1 MYSRDPP
8 CQILYCYG
16 IYQPL
21 FDEMERTLKN
31 FRSKQGLPSSEE
43 LEEFTADRRHK
54 LIVIDDLMHR
64 VVEDKEME
72 LLFTQGTHHKCV
84 SVILI
89 TQNLYPRGKHA
100 RTIALNTWYL
110 VLMKNLRDVS
120 QVGILGRQLYPG
132 RVKGFIKAYE
142 DALGSKQDYLIVDTS
157 PHGDDQYRLRSKVF
171 PGQDPLVYRLT
182 ETLTR
187 KNDHNETPQ
196 RTQTFSKIIRTDR
209 LCPEKSPVKNDYAR
223 SDQSIERNRAQYY
236 QI

>member
-1 MYSRDPP
+1 MKCTLPFEPCSSICVSGQTGSGKTRWVYRFLTHIRNMYSRDPP

-43 LEEFTADRRHK
+43 LEEFTADRHHK
-54 LIVIDDLMHR
+54 LIVIDDLIHR

-72 LLFTQGTHHKCV
+72 LLFTLGTHHKCV

-142 DALGSKQDYLIVDTS
+142 DALGSKQGYLIVDTS
-157 PHGDDQYRLRSKVF
+157 PHGDDQYRLRSRVF

-182 ETLTR
+182 
-187 KNDHNETPQ
+187 
-196 RTQTFSKIIRTDR
+196 
-209 LCPEKSPVKNDYAR
+209 
-223 SDQSIERNRAQYY
+223 
-236 QI
+236 

>member
-120 QVGILGRQLYPG
+120 QVGILKAWSTAIPGPCKRVHKSLRRRSRFQTGLFDSGYESSRGRPIP
-132 RVKGFIKAYE
+132 FE
-142 DALGSKQDYLIVDTS
+142 
-157 PHGDDQYRLRSKVF
+157 
-171 PGQDPLVYRLT
+171 
-182 ETLTR
+182 E
-187 KNDHNETPQ
+187 
-196 RTQTFSKIIRTDR
+196 
-209 LCPEKSPVKNDYAR
+209 
-223 SDQSIERNRAQYY
+223 
-236 QI
+236 

>member
-1 MYSRDPP
+1 
-8 CQILYCYG
+8 
-16 IYQPL
+16 
-21 FDEMERTLKN
+21 MERTLKN

-43 LEEFTADRRHK
+43 WEEFIADRRHK
-54 LIVIDDLMHR
+54 LIVMDDLMHR
-64 VVEDKEME
+64 EVEDKEME

-142 DALGSKQDYLIVDTS
+142 DALGSKQGYLIVDTS
-157 PHGDDQYRLRSKVF
+157 PHGDDQYRLRSRVF

-182 ETLTR
+182 
-187 KNDHNETPQ
+187 
-196 RTQTFSKIIRTDR
+196 
-209 LCPEKSPVKNDYAR
+209 
-223 SDQSIERNRAQYY
+223 
-236 QI
+236 